1 MEQRY
6 KAIFTLPA
14 VRFAPFLA
22 AGMLL
27 AYFAGSVFVWII
39 PAAAISAIV
48 AAIKK
53 NKLSACFAGL
63 SAGLLLMTLHVNFY
77 CKPILSYAGETVR
90 AEFTVGEIL
99 GGSGSRTVFVGKMNI
114 DGLSANVRLSGE
126 RLFEEGSVCEA
137 TISLDKA
144 DEQYLTQNL
153 AKEILLSG
161 EVEEFHSVQPAN
173 PSFFT
178 VIGTVRR
185 ELSAALREN
194 VQGESGE
201 IAMAI
206 LFGRDEFLSQTFSE
220 QTKISGIAHYT
231 AVSGAH
237 FSILAAVLLGLVPR
251 NRRKLKSVLSV
262 FTAVAAVVFF
272 GATASVMRASAM
284 FIITAAA
291 PLFRRSSETLNTL
304 CLAVSALLL
313 ISPGAVLDIGFAMS
327 VLGVFGAGVLSPKIS
342 EKLCQLLPDKAK
354 FLSAAV
360 KALSA
365 SFCALVCTA
374 PISVA
379 VFKGVSLCAV
389 LTSILVMPLM
399 AVGMMFLLLLGVTG
413 AGVLAVPIDLAM
425 RLVSVIVKFF
435 GQARGLFLSLD
446 FAGAWVL
453 AAVCAVLLTVA
464 AFGTIKT
471 MRRCLEGTAVAALMS
486 MLISLY
492 TVENRREMRF
502 VGNSNTSAA
511 IAFHGREAVVFVSG
525 NGSGLADDIS
535 RCLRERGAVKI
546 AVLAAFETDYGG
558 ALSLKELTE
567 MVETGEIFT
576 SEIAQNVLKSAKIVE
591 NPARLSLNGITIACA
606 KAGDRET
613 AADFVLFHGSSKR
626 TENSAKTAIYFAN
639 SARALPENA
648 VNIRANRDFSAPLD
662 GEEVRV
668 KIEKLS

>member
-6 KAIFTLPA
+6 KAVFSLAA

-22 AGMLL
+22 VGMLL

-39 PAAAISAIV
+39 PAAAVLAI
-48 AAIKK
+48 AATAKK
-53 NKLSACFAGL
+53 SKLSACFAGL
-63 SAGLLLMTLHVNFY
+63 GAGLLLMTLHISFY
-77 CKPILSYAGETVR
+77 CKPILSYAGKTVR
-90 AEFTVGEIL
+90 AEFTVTEIL
-99 GGSGSRTVFVGKMNI
+99 ESTGNRADFVGRMNLG
-114 DGLSANVRLSGE
+114 GLSANVRLSGE
-126 RLFEEGSVCEA
+126 RFVEQGSVCEA
-137 TISLDKA
+137 TISLDIA
-144 DEQYLTQNL
+144 DSQYLTQNL

-161 EVEEFHSVQPAN
+161 DIEEFHSISPAK
-173 PSFFT
+173 PSFST
-178 VIGTVRR
+178 VIGAVRR

-201 IAMAI
+201 IASAI

-220 QTKISGIAHYT
+220 QVKISGIAHYT

-237 FSILAAVLLGLVPR
+237 FAILAAVLLGLIPQ
-251 NRRKLKSVLSV
+251 NRRKLKSVLSIL
-262 FTAVAAVVFF
+262 TAITAVVFF

-291 PLFRRSSETLNTL
+291 PLFRRKSETLNTL

-313 ISPGAVLDIGFAMS
+313 ISPGAVLDIGFGMS

-342 EKLCQLLPDKAK
+342 EKFCELLPDKAK
-354 FLSAAV
+354 FLSAPV
-360 KALSA
+360 KALCA

-379 VFKGVSLCAV
+379 VFKGISLCAV

-399 AVGMMFLLLLGVTG
+399 AVGMTFMLLLGVTG
-413 AGVLAVPIDLAM
+413 SGVLGVPIDLAM
-425 RLVSVIVKFF
+425 RAVSFIVKIF
-435 GQARGLFLSLD
+435 GQARGLYLSLD
-446 FAGAWVL
+446 FSGAWIL
-453 AAVCAVLLTVA
+453 AAICAVLLTVG
-464 AFGTIKT
+464 AFGNFKT
-471 MRRCLEGTAVAALMS
+471 LRCCLEGTAVAALLS

-502 VGNSNTSAA
+502 VGNYSTSAA
-511 IAFHGREAVVFVSG
+511 IAFRGREAVVFVSG

-546 AVLAAFETDYGG
+546 AVLAAFEADFGG

-567 MVETGEIFT
+567 MVETSEIFT
-576 SEIAQNVLKSAKIVE
+576 SEIAQNVLETAEVVE
-591 NPARLSLNGITIACA
+591 NPARLSLNGVTIACA

-613 AADFVLFHGSSKR
+613 TADFVLFHGTSKR
-626 TENSAKTAIYFAN
+626 TENSAGTAIFFAN
-639 SARALPENA
+639 STRILPENA
-648 VNIRANRDFSAPLD
+648 VSVRKTRDFAVPLD
-662 GEEVRV
+662 EGDLRV
-668 KIEKLS
+668 KIEKVT

>member
-6 KAIFTLPA
+6 RAVFSLAA

-27 AYFAGSVFVWII
+27 AYFAGSVLVWAI
-39 PAAAISAIV
+39 PAAVILT
-48 AAIKK
+48 AAAAVKK
-53 NKLSACFAGL
+53 SGLAACFAGFF
-63 SAGLLLMTLHVNFY
+63 AGLLLMTLHVNFY

-90 AEFTVGEIL
+90 AEFTVTEIL
-99 GGSGSRTVFVGKMNI
+99 EITGNRADFVGRINLG
-114 DGLSANVRLSGE
+114 GLSANVRLSGE
-126 RLFEEGSVCEA
+126 RLVEEGSFCEA
-137 TISLDKA
+137 TISLDIA
-144 DEQYLTQNL
+144 DSQYITQNL

-161 EVEEFHSVQPAN
+161 DVEEFHAISPAK
-173 PSFFT
+173 PSFST
-178 VIGTVRR
+178 VIGAVRR

-201 IAMAI
+201 IASAI
-206 LFGRDEFLSQTFSE
+206 LFGEDELLTQTFSE
-220 QTKISGIAHYT
+220 QVKISGIAHYT

-237 FSILAAVLLGLVPR
+237 FAILAAVLLQIIPQ
-251 NRRKLKSVLSV
+251 NRRKLKAVLSI
-262 FTAVAAVVFF
+262 FTAAAAVVFF

-291 PLFRRSSETLNTL
+291 PLFRRKSETLNTL

-342 EKLCQLLPDKAK
+342 EKLCELLPEKAK
-354 FLSAAV
+354 FLSGPV
-360 KALSA
+360 KALCC

-379 VFKGVSLCAV
+379 VFKGISLCAV

-399 AVGMMFLLLLGVTG
+399 AVGMTFMLLLGVTG
-413 AGVLAVPIDLAM
+413 SSVLGVPIDLSM
-425 RLVSVIVKFF
+425 RAVSFIVKFF
-435 GQARGLFLSLD
+435 GQARGLYLSLD
-446 FAGAWVL
+446 FTGAWIL

-464 AFGTIKT
+464 AFGNFKT
-471 MRRCLEGTAVAALMS
+471 MRRCFEGTAAVVLAS

-502 VGNSNTSAA
+502 VGNYSTSAA
-511 IAFHGREAVVFVSG
+511 VAFRGREAVVFVSG
-525 NGSGLADDIS
+525 SGSGLADDIS

-546 AVLAAFETDYGG
+546 AVLAAFEADFDG

-567 MVETGEIFT
+567 LVETDEIFT
-576 SEIAQNVLKSAKIVE
+576 SEIAQSVLKDAKIVE
-591 NPARLSLNGITIACA
+591 NPARLSLNGVTIACA

-613 AADFVLFHGSSKR
+613 AADFVLFHGTSKR
-626 TENSAKTAIYFAN
+626 TENSAGTAIFFAN
-639 SARALPENA
+639 SNRALPENA
-648 VNIRANRDFSAPLD
+648 VNIRVARDFSVPLAE
-662 GEEVRV
+662 GEFRV
-668 KIEKLS
+668 KIEKVT

>member
-27 AYFAGSVFVWII
+27 AYFAESVSVWII
-39 PAAAISAIV
+39 PAAAILAIV
-48 AAIKK
+48 AAVKK

-63 SAGLLLMTLHVNFY
+63 GAGLVLMTLHVSFY
-77 CKPILSYAGETVR
+77 CKPILSFSGKTVR

-99 GGSGSRTVFVGKMNI
+99 GNSENRAEFVGRLNLG
-114 DGLSANVRLSGE
+114 GLSANVRLTGE
-126 RLFEEGSVCEA
+126 RLVEEGGVCEA
-137 TISLDKA
+137 TISLDTS
-144 DEQYLTQNL
+144 DSQYFTQNL
-153 AKEILLSG
+153 AKGILLSG
-161 EVEEFHSVQPAN
+161 DIEEFHSVQPAK

-178 VIGTVRR
+178 VIGAVRR
-185 ELSAALREN
+185 ELSAELREN

-201 IAMAI
+201 IASAI

-220 QTKISGIAHYT
+220 QVKISGIAHYT

-237 FSILAAVLLGLVPR
+237 FAILAAVLLQIIPQ
-251 NRRKLKSVLSV
+251 NRRKLKSVLSIL
-262 FTAVAAVVFF
+262 TAAAAVVFF

-284 FIITAAA
+284 FIITAIA
-291 PLFRRSSETLNTL
+291 PLFRRRSETLNTL

-327 VLGVFGAGVLSPKIS
+327 VLGVFGAGVVAPKIS
-342 EKLCQLLPDKAK
+342 EKLCELLPDKAK
-354 FLSAAV
+354 FLSAPV
-360 KALSA
+360 KALCA

-389 LTSILVMPLM
+389 LTSLLVMPLM
-399 AVGMMFLLLLGVTG
+399 AVGMTFMLLLGITG
-413 AGVLAVPIDLAM
+413 SGVLAVPIELAM
-425 RLVSVIVKFF
+425 RAVSVIVKFF
-435 GQARGLFLSLD
+435 GKARGMYLSLD
-446 FAGAWVL
+446 FAGAWIL
-453 AAVCAVLLTVA
+453 AAVCAVLLTVG
-464 AFGTIKT
+464 AFGTFKT
-471 MRRCLEGTAVAALMS
+471 MRRCFEGTAVAVLAS

-502 VGNSNTSAA
+502 VGNWYTNAA
-511 IAFHGREAVVFVSG
+511 IAFQGREAVVFVSG
-525 NGSGLADDIS
+525 SGSGLADDIS
-535 RCLRERGAVKI
+535 RCLRERGAVRI
-546 AVLAAFETDYGG
+546 SVLAAFEADYSG

-567 MVETGEIFT
+567 MVETGGIFT
-576 SEIAQNVLKSAKIVE
+576 SEIAQSVLKNAEIVE

-613 AADFVLFHGSSKR
+613 AADFVLFHGNSKR
-626 TENSAKTAIYFAN
+626 TENSAGTAIYFAN
-639 SARALPENA
+639 STRVLPENA
-648 VNIRANRDFSAPLD
+648 VNIRANREFSAPLD
-662 GEEVRV
+662 GEELRV
-668 KIEKLS
+668 KIEKSP